1 MIPAVT
7 IIALDLASIISGAVI
22 TETVFAWPGVG
33 RLFIESMDGRDYPVL
48 MGLMMM
54 GSLAIVL
61 ANILADLTYALLDPR
76 IRYD

>member
-1 MIPAVT
+1 
-7 IIALDLASIISGAVI
+7 
-22 TETVFAWPGVG
+22 
-33 RLFIESMDGRDYPVL
+33 